1 MASYIVYM
9 DEQRKLVL
17 YTDGGCSHND
27 QLDVSKREM
36 IAVVTDST
44 GAVLVERFQHGGS
57 NNIAELL
64 AVKEALAWAK
74 DHGWDAVEIRT
85 DSRNNFAWVDGR
97 IGKKLNDRH
106 AVLDLYQT
114 IRRLREHVRME
125 LVWVPREENLAGHYI
140 EEKAGCN
147 KLCITCA
154 HRSRTQG
161 LFWDGINVRLKC
173 LSLRINCP
181 PVPSVPVR

>member
-1 MASYIVYM
+1 MWETGLHIHM
-9 DEQRKLVL
+9 DEQRKPVL
-17 YTDGGCSHND
+17 YTDGGCSNNC

-85 DSRNNFAWVDGR
+85 DSRNNLAWVAGR
-97 IGKKLNDRH
+97 IGDGLKYRN
-106 AVLDLYQT
+106 AVLDLYEK
-114 IRRLREHVRME
+114 ISRMRQDVDLN
-125 LVWVPREENLAGHYI
+125 LVWIPRDENLAGRYI
-140 EEKAGCN
+140 EEK
-147 KLCITCA
+147 
-154 HRSRTQG
+154 
-161 LFWDGINVRLKC
+161 VRL
-173 LSLRINCP
+173 
-181 PVPSVPVR
+181 